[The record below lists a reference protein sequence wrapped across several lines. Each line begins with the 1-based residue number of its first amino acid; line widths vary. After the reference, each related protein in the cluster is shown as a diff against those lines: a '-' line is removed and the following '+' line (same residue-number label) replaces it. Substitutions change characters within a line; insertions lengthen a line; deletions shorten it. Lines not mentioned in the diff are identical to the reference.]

1 MLVQFFE
8 EEILLYRV
16 HSLKIFIEF
25 DSIKKDSS
33 FSFYDVARLSNYQ
46 ISIPYRDFLKRF
58 SNFMSRKT
66 IVRILVCTSVY
77 VSFLMTL

>member
-33 FSFYDVARLSNYQ
+33 FSFYDVA
-46 ISIPYRDFLKRF
+46 
-58 SNFMSRKT
+58 
-66 IVRILVCTSVY
+66 
-77 VSFLMTL
+77 